1 MASPENSS
9 KNSDE
14 RAPGEIAPVTDIE
27 AIREGL
33 SKTGEH
39 HEDGSE
45 PGKPAGGPSA
55 SGDPSPAFGQS
66 GQAIRD
72 LLAALRHDLGTSWKS
87 TSRRVVNTASALRK
101 KYARPSGLFSEEPKS
116 EATEPKSKGPETEG
130 AKPNSKSGTV
140 ARRLSTLPGK
150 ALAGMAALRHRRVF
164 SRQDQPSIRRPWI
177 TFIAF
182 ASLAG
187 VLVSGGVLVWALK
200 DVPWREI
207 AAGTLKPVIVL
218 ETADGAPLV
227 RQGPYQGP
235 YAAYNQF
242 PQSLID
248 AVLSIE
254 DRRFMNHYGI
264 DPQGIG
270 RAFIRNFQAGS
281 VVQGGS
287 TITQQLIKLQY
298 LQSDRTLKRKIQE
311 VVIAFWLE
319 WKLGK
324 QEILTR
330 YLNATYLGS
339 GATGMPAAARI
350 YFNKDIGD
358 LDVPES
364 ALLAGLL
371 KAPSQLNPIDNIEG
385 ARQRTATVL
394 AAMVD
399 NGKLT
404 PEQAAA
410 AKAEFGKLRPT
421 TPTPRSGSWFADW
434 ISPQASE
441 IAGTSPG
448 STTVRTTLVP
458 RLQRIAERV
467 VAQALDE
474 DGKALGA
481 SQAAL
486 VAMTPE
492 GAVVAMVGGHDYKTN
507 QFNRAVTAMRQPGS
521 TFKLFVYYA
530 ALKKGLTLSDRVL
543 DAPIEI
549 DGWSPENSGG
559 SYRGWVTLAE
569 AFARS
574 LNAATVALA
583 QEVGLDNVV
592 AAAKELGIDTP
603 LAPTPSLALGT
614 SEVNLLD
621 LTSAYASVRLGKA
634 PVDPWGIV
642 DFQASGQSQAFR
654 VGERTTPSIDLS
666 LYESDLLGLLQLVV
680 ERGTGRDA
688 DPGTF
693 AAGKTGTSQN
703 NRDAWFV
710 GFTEP
715 LVVGVWVGNDDDT
728 PMKGVTG
735 GSLPARIW
743 RDFIRAAMAEPAPDF
758 NLDKGLAAGGQE
770 AAPSCNITAC
780 SRSYRSFRASDCTYQ
795 PFQGER
801 RLCER

>member
-1 MASPENSS
+1 MASPEDKSNSP
-9 KNSDE
+9 DE
-14 RAPGEIAPVTDIE
+14 HAPGGPARVTDIE
-27 AIREGL
+27 TTPQGASKENERHREGL
-33 SKTGEH
+33 AS
-39 HEDGSE
+39 DNPADE
-45 PGKPAGGPSA
+45 PKPGVNSA
-55 SGDPSPAFGQS
+55 AAFGQS
-66 GQAIRD
+66 GQAIRG
-72 LLAALRHDLGTSWKS
+72 LLAALRHDLRALWQSGSLGM
-87 TSRRVVNTASALRK
+87 RNTVSALRR
-101 KYARPSGLFSEEPKS
+101 KYAGPGEPGSNPASGI
-116 EATEPKSKGPETEG
+116 AT
-130 AKPNSKSGTV
+130 
-140 ARRLSTLPGK
+140 RRLSALPGK
-150 ALAGMAALRHRRVF
+150 AITGLAALRRPQF
-164 SRQDQPSIRRPWI
+164 LSRQNPPSRRRSWLSLA
-177 TFIAF
+177 AF
-182 ASLAG
+182 ASFG
-187 VLVSGGVLVWALK
+187 CVLVFGTILIWALK

-235 YAAYNQF
+235 YASYDQF

-254 DRRFMNHYGI
+254 DRRFMSHYGI

-270 RAFIRNFQAGS
+270 RALIRNFRAGS

-298 LQSDRTLKRKIQE
+298 LESDRTLKRKIQE

-324 QEILTR
+324 REILTR
-330 YLNATYLGS
+330 YLNAAYLGS

-350 YFNKDIGD
+350 YFNKGIGD
-358 LDVPES
+358 LDVSES
-364 ALLAGLL
+364 AMLAGLL
-371 KAPSQLNPIDNIEG
+371 KAPSQLNPIDNFEG

-404 PEQAAA
+404 PDRAAA
-410 AKAEFGKLRPT
+410 AKADFGKLRPT
-421 TPTPRSGSWFADW
+421 APTPRSGSWFADW

-441 IAGTSPG
+441 IAGASPG

-458 RLQRIAERV
+458 RLQRLAERV
-467 VAQALDE
+467 VTEALDE
-474 DGKALGA
+474 DGKTLGA

-492 GAVVAMVGGHDYKTN
+492 GAVVAMVGGHDYKTS

-583 QEVGLDNVV
+583 QEVGFDNVV
-592 AAAKELGIDTP
+592 TAAKELGIDPP
-603 LAPTPSLALGT
+603 LAPSPSLALGT

-634 PVDPWGIV
+634 PVEPWGIL
-642 DFQASGQSQAFR
+642 DFQAAGQSQAFR
-654 VGERTTPSIDLS
+654 VGEKTAPSIDLAP
-666 LYESDLLGLLQLVV
+666 YQSDLLGLLQLVV

-743 RDFIRAAMAEPAPDF
+743 RNFIRAAMAEPAPDF
-758 NLDKGLAAGGQE
+758 DLDKGQISGDPGS
-770 AAPSCNITAC
+770 APSCNITAC
-780 SRSYRSFRASDCTYQ
+780 SRTYRSFRPSDCTYQ
-795 PFQGER
+795 PFRGER